1 MKIAQRERTTKIV
14 LTALF
19 SALIAVGAFIKIPVP
34 AVPFTLQFFFVN
46 MSVLF
51 LGKKRGALAVGIYVA
66 LGLIGVPIF
75 TSGGGIFYVLHPTF
89 GYLIGFLAGN
99 FVAGAFLERVD
110 RTKYKNLVAAGFIDA
125 AIVYALGLIYFYLI
139 STLYLNNTVTARTL
153 LVTCFLMTFWSD
165 TIFIFFTAF
174 AAKKINTLLRID
186 FARNPRV
193 DAAVFEKKAIKGYR
207 LTRTDCDL
215 LLKSPIAALCR
226 AANRIRKRSCGS
238 ELKTI
243 GFASSVPFT
252 EPLRE
257 NIDKLLKMRD
267 EGAEASELL
276 VDSKNPDVRRIIA
289 FSRFLFPSAV
299 IAIETGENAER
310 KDICLLL
317 RSGANALALKEKS
330 AKFVALDTK
339 SLHKIGFR

>member
-1 MKIAQRERTTKIV
+1 MKSAQRERTTKIV

-34 AVPFTLQFFFVN
+34 AIPFTLQFFFVN

-51 LGKKRGALAVGIYVA
+51 LGKKWGALAVGIYVA
-66 LGLIGVPIF
+66 LGLMGVPIF

-89 GYLIGFLAGN
+89 GYLIGFLIGN

-174 AAKKINTLLRID
+174 AAKKINALLHID
-186 FARNPRV
+186 YAGNPRA
-193 DAAVFEKKAIKGYR
+193 DITALEKKVIKGYR
-207 LTRTDCDL
+207 IKQSDCAII
-215 LLKSPIAALCR
+215 LKSPISMLSR
-226 AANRIRKRSCGS
+226 AANRIRKRKCGN

-243 GFASSVPFT
+243 DCAVTFQASQTLRETIDRLLAMRDNVAEVSALCFASK
-252 EPLRE
+252 EP
-257 NIDKLLKMRD
+257 D
-267 EGAEASELL
+267 A
-276 VDSKNPDVRRIIA
+276 RRIVA
-289 FSRFLFPSAV
+289 FSRFLFPSAM
-299 IAIETGENAER
+299 IAMKTEGDELHEKMIPF
-310 KDICLLL
+310 L
-317 RSGANALALKEKS
+317 RSGANAIAAKDDN
-330 AKFVALDTK
+330 AKFVASDTK
-339 SLHKIGFR
+339 KLNKIGFR